1 MHNRNV
7 IQSARSTMKELVYS
21 VSPGSVHE
29 KLTEE
34 FKQIKKLYSICSVPL
49 DNHRISEML
58 TRDETWVYYFEPCRR
73 VSHVQWLRKDQNRP
87 AIAKRIKIQEKL
99 CHFYFICDGLIRH
112 IQVKSGRIVT
122 GRFYNK
128 MSCQR

>member
-1 MHNRNV
+1 MCQIISKRSVLSWFKIFKYLKTCLKDVPIPVSPTKAYVAAVENL
-7 IQSARSTMKELVYS
+7 IKQSARSTMKELVYS

-58 TRDETWVYYFEPCRR
+58 TRDET
-73 VSHVQWLRKDQNRP
+73 
-87 AIAKRIKIQEKL
+87 
-99 CHFYFICDGLIRH
+99 
-112 IQVKSGRIVT
+112 
-122 GRFYNK
+122 
-128 MSCQR
+128 